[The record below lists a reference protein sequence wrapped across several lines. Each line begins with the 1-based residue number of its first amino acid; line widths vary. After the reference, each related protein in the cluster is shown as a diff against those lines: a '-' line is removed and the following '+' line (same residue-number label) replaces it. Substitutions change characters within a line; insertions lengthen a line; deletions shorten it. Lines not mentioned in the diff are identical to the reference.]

1 MKRILPVIF
10 CLAILG
16 CEEQRKGQFLEQGK
30 VFFDQGNYKEAEL
43 EIKSAIQEDPSV
55 SEAYYYMALLNEKAK
70 KYKAMKANL
79 LETVKLDPEKTKA
92 RLKLGKVYLLFNE
105 IDNASKEIESV
116 LVKNP
121 EQLDALSIKASILI
135 RQKKTEDA
143 LIIIDDIL
151 KKDPAHIEAISLK
164 VVVLMR
170 KKMLDQAVAVLTPA
184 IQKNSENVSL
194 HLLKIQL
201 DSQLNDVD
209 AVVKDYERLAE
220 LKPDSLQVKFT
231 LAKVY
236 QKANK
241 PQKAENILKLMIDEN
256 PKLMNVKIALLDFI
270 IATDEEKAMS
280 QFDLFSENYKDDS
293 EKLAVLAKWLISK
306 NKTGKARDIL
316 GSALANNDIDNQH
329 KVSLNLLLAKMDIA
343 SKKYTQALVHID
355 NALKENIDNTDAKV
369 LKAGIQ
375 ISLGK
380 YNDARKLLKDI
391 LWQRPNMDQAL
402 SLLGGINE
410 IQGDLDEAAGNYG
423 NALKIN
429 PKNMQAL
436 NFIVSKEVA
445 EGHTDYAIEI
455 LERALRLAPSQLVIL
470 TKLVELNGNEQ
481 KWDEAKQYIKRIQ
494 VQKNGVLLAGY
505 LKGNVLQKQ
514 KKCQEAILIYKALL
528 EKAPWI
534 KDALI
539 GMAECHSQLNQQSK
553 MSEYL
558 DGLIDRHPNMSFPY
572 ILKSQLL
579 SADRKYN
586 EAISFVSG
594 VLKKHDVKD
603 VSIYLELGRLYSITG
618 DMKSEQQTYLDG
630 LKALP
635 DNIAI
640 MLRLASGYEKV
651 QLFDKAVDLYEKILL
666 INPQDNVSKNNLAT
680 LLLDHYGQPEDIKKA
695 VHIVESFKQA
705 KQPYFLDTYGWA
717 KLKSGEPEEALSI
730 FKQVIMLQ
738 PNVPVFRYHLA
749 VAYNDLGDGLSAS
762 SELKQ
767 ALYIGKGK
775 DFSEKALIE
784 ELLAKI
790 KDR

>member
-16 CEEQRKGQFLEQGK
+16 CEEQRKGQFLEQGI
-30 VFFDQGNYKEAEL
+30 VFFDQGSYKEAEL
-43 EIKSAIQEDPSV
+43 EIKSAIQEDPSA
-55 SEAYYYMALLNEKAK
+55 SEPYYYMALLNEKAK

-92 RLKLGKVYLLFNE
+92 RLKLGKVFLLFNE

-121 EQLDALSIKASILI
+121 EQLDALSIKASILV
-135 RQKKTEDA
+135 RQKKIEDA

-151 KKDPAHIEAISLK
+151 TKDPDHIEAISLK

-170 KKMLDQAVAVLTPA
+170 EKMLDQAVAILMPA

-236 QKANK
+236 QKANI
-241 PQKAENILKLMIDEN
+241 PQKAENVLKLMIDEN
-256 PKLMNVKIALLDFI
+256 PKLMNVKIALLNFI

-280 QFDLFSENYKDDS
+280 QFDLFAENYKDDS
-293 EKLAVLAKWLISK
+293 EKLAVLANWLVSK

-316 GSALANNDIDNQH
+316 GSALANNDIDDQH
-329 KVSLNLLLAKMDIA
+329 KASLNLLLAKMDIA
-343 SKKYTQALVHID
+343 TKKYTEALVHID
-355 NALKENIDNTDAKV
+355 SALKENIDNTDAKV

-375 ISLGK
+375 IALGQ
-380 YNDARKLLKDI
+380 YDDARKLLKDI

-445 EGHTDYAIEI
+445 EGHADYAIEI

-470 TKLVELNGNEQ
+470 TKLVELKGNEQ
-481 KWDEAKQYIKRIQ
+481 KWDDAKQYINRIQ
-494 VQKNGVLLAGY
+494 IQKNGVLLAGY

-514 KKCQEAILIYKALL
+514 KKYQEAILIYKALL

-539 GMAECHSQLNQQSK
+539 GMAECYSQLNQQSK
-553 MSEYL
+553 MREYL
-558 DGLIDRHPNMSFPY
+558 DGLIGRHPKMSFPY

-586 EAISFVSG
+586 EAISFISG

-630 LKALP
+630 LKVLP
-635 DNIAI
+635 DNIAL
-640 MLRLASGYEKV
+640 MQRLASGYEKV

-666 INPQDNVSKNNLAT
+666 INPQDNASKNNLAT
-680 LLLDHYGQPEDIKKA
+680 LFLDHYGQPEDIKKA

-717 KLKSGEPEEALSI
+717 KLKSGELEDALSI

-738 PNVPVFRYHLA
+738 PDVPVFRYHLA
-749 VAYNDLGDGLSAS
+749 VAYNNLGDSLSAS

-775 DFSEKALIE
+775 DFPEKALIE
-784 ELLAKI
+784 KLLAKI
-790 KDR
+790 KNR